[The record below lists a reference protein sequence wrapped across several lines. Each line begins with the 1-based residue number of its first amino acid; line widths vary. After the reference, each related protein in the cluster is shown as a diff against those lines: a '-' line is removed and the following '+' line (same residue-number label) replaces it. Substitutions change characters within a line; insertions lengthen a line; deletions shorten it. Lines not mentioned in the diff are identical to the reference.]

1 MSNFT
6 WDLVAVE
13 QMTKLD
19 IVLLI
24 NRLQHKI
31 NSQQEDIDGLRK
43 DVAYW
48 QKDVAYWQ
56 SKFCEA
62 MAKREEIIAG

>member
-1 MSNFT
+1 MSTDRFT

-24 NRLQHKI
+24 NRLQFTIK
-31 NSQQEDIDGLRK
+31 SQQEDIAGLRK

-48 QKDVAYWQ
+48 QGR
-56 SKFCEA
+56 FCDA